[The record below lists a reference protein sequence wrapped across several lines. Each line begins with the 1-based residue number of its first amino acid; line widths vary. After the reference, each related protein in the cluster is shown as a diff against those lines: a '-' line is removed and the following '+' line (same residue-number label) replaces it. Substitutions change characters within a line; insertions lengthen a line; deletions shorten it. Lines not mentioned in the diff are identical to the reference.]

1 MEAQDGNA
9 VYYNRKDRHL
19 HGHIRPLDFVMF
31 VMILRRR
38 TTSNLSY
45 SPRRVR
51 GLAGVA

>member
-38 TTSNLSY
+38 TTSNLLAACCRVLEN
-45 SPRRVR
+45 PR
-51 GLAGVA
+51 